1 MPEHRYRLY
10 GLDCA
15 DCAREVEHALYD
27 LPGLH
32 RVQVDFASGW
42 LSLEG
47 ETIPTSEVERRVS
60 ALGYRLEMAPSP
72 QAARPKRSG
81 GFLGYLLVTPET
93 RLTLWGALLL
103 IIGLALLLWPTLR
116 PLSLW
121 FQAAALLLAG
131 YPLARHA
138 LMGWL
143 YSRELGINALMTLAA
158 VGAVIIGE
166 MTEAATLVVLFALA
180 EALEG
185 YTTERTRRTLDSL
198 RSLLPEEAL
207 RLTPEGEERVPVTSL
222 RVGDRVRIRPDDRIP
237 VDGRVRAG
245 NSEVNQAPITGES
258 LPVEKHPGDEVFAGS
273 INGRG
278 SLEIEVIRP
287 AHESA
292 LQRIL
297 AGVMEAQAQRP
308 PFQRFV
314 DRFARYYTPAV
325 VILAVLIATL
335 PPLFFRQPFLNPPEG
350 GRGWLYRGL
359 ALLVIACPC
368 ALVMST
374 PITYFSALTAA
385 ARRGIL
391 IKGGR
396 HLEALHQVRV
406 VAFDKTGTLTLGSP
420 HLTRVRAVDC
430 RGGERCDRCDDLL
443 ALAEAMERESR
454 HPLAR
459 AVLQATVERGLE
471 GQHPPAQ
478 AITLL
483 PGLGLKA
490 RFNGHEALLGNHRWF
505 DEAHPHPE
513 TLCQEV
519 RTLEAHGHT
528 AVLLQFDGQVRGYLT
543 FMDRPR
549 PESRA
554 TVAWLQRHGRH
565 TALLSGDQPAAART
579 IAHAL
584 GIGEVHAPLLP
595 AEKLQALRELRQRY
609 GAVAMVGDGVNDTP
623 ALAAAQVGIAVGG
636 AHSAQAMETADVVL
650 MNDTLKPLPFLF
662 RLADLTHRL
671 VRQNVAF
678 SLVTKLAFVL
688 LAALGQATLW
698 MAVLAD
704 MGVSL
709 LVAFNGMRPL
719 GLTMPTDEP

>member
-15 DCAREVEHALYD
+15 DCAREVEHALHD

-72 QAARPKRSG
+72 QATLPKQPG

-103 IIGLALLLWPTLR
+103 IIGLALLLWSTLR

-143 YSRELGINALMTLAA
+143 YSRELGINALTTLAA

>member
-459 AVLQATVERGLE
+459 AVLQAAVERGLE

-584 GIGEVHAPLLP
+584 GIDEVHAPLLP

>member
-15 DCAREVEHALYD
+15 DCAREVEHALHD

-72 QAARPKRSG
+72 QAALPERSG
-81 GFLGYLLVTPET
+81 GFLGYLLATSET
-93 RLTLWGALLL
+93 RLTLGGALLL

-143 YSRELGINALMTLAA
+143 YSREIGINALLTLAA
-158 VGAVIIGE
+158 FGAVVIGE

-222 RVGDRVRIRPDDRIP
+222 QVGDRVRIRPDDRIP

-325 VILAVLIATL
+325 VLLAVLIATL
-335 PPLFFRQPFLNPPEG
+335 PPLFFGQPFLNPPED

-459 AVLQATVERGLE
+459 AVLQAAVERGLE

-478 AITLL
+478 AVTLL

-528 AVLLQFDGQVRGYLT
+528 AVLLQFGGQVRGYLT

-554 TVAWLQRHGRH
+554 TVAWLQRH
-565 TALLSGDQPAAART
+565 
-579 IAHAL
+579 
-584 GIGEVHAPLLP
+584 
-595 AEKLQALRELRQRY
+595 
-609 GAVAMVGDGVNDTP
+609 
-623 ALAAAQVGIAVGG
+623 
-636 AHSAQAMETADVVL
+636 
-650 MNDTLKPLPFLF
+650 
-662 RLADLTHRL
+662 
-671 VRQNVAF
+671 
-678 SLVTKLAFVL
+678 
-688 LAALGQATLW
+688 
-698 MAVLAD
+698 
-704 MGVSL
+704 
-709 LVAFNGMRPL
+709 
-719 GLTMPTDEP
+719 

>member
-158 VGAVIIGE
+158 VGAVVIGE

-459 AVLQATVERGLE
+459 AVLQAAVERGLE
-471 GQHPPAQ
+471 RQHPPAQ
-478 AITLL
+478 AVTLL

-662 RLADLTHRL
+662 RLADLTYRL

-709 LVAFNGMRPL
+709 LVAINGMRPL